1 MIASTTQTT
10 FPAELDHRVAD
21 GIEVALLW
29 SRLTNRLWVAVTDRR
44 TGDSFELDVDAG
56 NALDVFQHPFAY
68 AVRRESGRLELE
80 PVGA

>member
-1 MIASTTQTT
+1 MIASTTETA
-10 FPAELDHRVAD
+10 FPSELDYRAAG

-29 SRLTNRLWVAVTDRR
+29 SRLTNRLWVAVTDQR

-56 NALDVFQHPFAY
+56 NALDVFHHPYAY
-68 AVRRESGRLELE
+68 PVRHESGRLE